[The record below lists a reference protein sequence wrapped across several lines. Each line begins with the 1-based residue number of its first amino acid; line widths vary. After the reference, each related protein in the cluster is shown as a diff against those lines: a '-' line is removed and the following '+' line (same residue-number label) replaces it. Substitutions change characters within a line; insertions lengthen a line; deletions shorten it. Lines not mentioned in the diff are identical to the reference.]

1 MIIQSSCLRLVSLGG
16 ISKYICICIY
26 VVNGNFFHMYLLC
39 IPQTAALHHDNA
51 PIDLGHGPFLKLLLL
66 LL

>member
-1 MIIQSSCLRLVSLGG
+1 
-16 ISKYICICIY
+16 
-26 VVNGNFFHMYLLC
+26 MYLLR
-39 IPQTAALHHDNA
+39 IPQTAVLHHDNA